1 MPRRK
6 LRGKP
11 NRKYKCDHCRAI
23 NSPTL
28 QGVATKF
35 FEYSI
40 RLCNTCKETLDINRE
55 LKINTD
61 AEYTLYLMG
70 TGDNTE
76 IHVMMK
82 KQEPKELKF

>member
-6 LRGKP
+6 LKRKP
-11 NRKYKCDHCRAI
+11 NRKYKCDHCGAI
-23 NSPTL
+23 NSSTL
-28 QGVATKF
+28 QGIATRS

-40 RLCNTCKETLDINRE
+40 RLCNICKETLDINRE
-55 LKINTD
+55 LKIKMDT
-61 AEYTLYLMG
+61 EYTLYLMG